1 MLIRLLL
8 KGEALSAS
16 QSDSGSVKLARR
28 RRLNRKTVSRRGKR
42 AQAIDHRVIDD
53 SALEK

>member
-53 SALEK
+53 GALEK